1 MLPPNF
7 ISQME
12 TILGHQM
19 PEFLESLKS
28 PSPISVRINKLKK
41 TKLVG
46 ETVPWCQDAIYL
58 NQRPNFA
65 QMLEFQTGAIYP
77 QEASSMFLSQFL
89 DDSEPLLVL
98 DLCSAPG
105 GKTTLL
111 LDNLHPDSLIFAN
124 EIHPLRFKTLKENLY
139 KWGRTNI
146 VLACYKPLDFANL
159 KEYFDLILVDAPC
172 SGEGMFRKEDVALEH
187 WSSNNVNWC
196 EARQK
201 QILKDILGC
210 LKVGGNL
217 IYSTCTYNTQE
228 NENVVEFVKTLGY
241 KSNLLN
247 LGQEFGFAQKNG
259 IYKAFPHKVKGEG
272 FAIASLTKMV
282 EKPNTFYNDYKPNVE
297 QVVVLKTARE
307 FITKHL
313 PNWQNYTMYFQ
324 DDKMYIYPNI
334 HKNDVE
340 FALANLKKI
349 QPGMHFATLKGKSW
363 KLNSGIYLD

>member
-1 MLPPNF
+1 
-7 ISQME
+7 
-12 TILGHQM
+12 
-19 PEFLESLKS
+19 
-28 PSPISVRINKLKK
+28 VRINKLKK